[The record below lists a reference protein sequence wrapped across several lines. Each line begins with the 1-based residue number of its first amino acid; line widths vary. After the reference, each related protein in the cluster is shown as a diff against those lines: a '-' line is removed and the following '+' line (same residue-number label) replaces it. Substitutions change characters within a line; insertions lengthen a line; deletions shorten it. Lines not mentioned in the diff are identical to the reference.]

1 MYTTPPPACGGIV
14 GEVVGTSTKKI
25 TISNCSIPSSATV
38 WARRGACAGIV
49 GISQY
54 AEVSNCSAAVNI
66 SQGYWNGGIVG
77 AAYATAVSNC
87 NFTGTSVGGSNESG
101 GIVAY
106 LDANSSIDNC
116 NSYAT
121 SFTTSALYGGIAG
134 ASVSGSSISNSH
146 CKTGKQI
153 CSDTNFTGSDN
164 AADL

>member
-1 MYTTPPPACGGIV
+1 M
-14 GEVVGTSTKKI
+14 
-25 TISNCSIPSSATV
+25 